1 MIDKNGKITYEP
13 SEIEKLFYNCKL
25 QHRMSQISYSMRD
38 FLAKKNANQL
48 WGGGYKFQSPNE
60 QIVKAFNDFAQENRL
75 GYLLK
80 FIERE
85 LSLHGRVI
93 VVLNKTKGG
102 KLKINLANP
111 FFYAAIGKVFV
122 NEELAVLWQRVN
134 LDNGTWY
141 IKSTYDREKCV
152 NELYDNTGQLIVYDA
167 THQVAKELQIE
178 PVWRHNLG
186 FVPVVQL
193 TNYPLFEYTNIMFSP
208 ENYVQ
213 ITDWYNA
220 AFLEKSFYELY
231 TNLNKEVIFC
241 HSRIGIENANQQLI
255 DALKSSVQGENRDI
269 MGDYIIET
277 EIGGKVQAIPGVGD
291 FTKYTNAMNEVMD
304 FYCKFANS
312 SRFSEGGGAQKTSA
326 EANSSNSS
334 QIELIHAKKAHREWE
349 LTDFF
354 AKVLAALGLLEYWS
368 GEYDFTFNINVN
380 IDRNDNAF
388 LDAVIKKIQAG
399 LSSIPQALSDLY
411 GIPLEKAEKMFD
423 EIKEFNE
430 NNNVITST
438 MMSEGEMDGFASD
451 GFDKGG
457 RPPQDKE

>member
-1 MIDKNGKITYEP
+1 MINNGKITYEP
-13 SEIEKLFYNCKL
+13 SEIEKLFNACKNK
-25 QHRMSQISYSMRD
+25 HRQGQISYSMRD
-38 FLAKKNANQL
+38 YLAKKNANQL
-48 WGGGYKFQSPNE
+48 WGSGYKFDSSNE
-60 QIVKAFNDFAQENRL
+60 QIVKSFNDFAQENRL
-75 GYLLK
+75 IFLLK

-122 NEELAVLWQRVN
+122 NEELAVLWQRVI

-152 NELYDNTGQLIVYDA
+152 NELYDTNGEMVVYDA
-167 THQVAKELQIE
+167 THKVSSELQIE
-178 PVWRHNLG
+178 PVWYHNLG

-193 TNYPLFEYTNIMFSP
+193 TNYPIFEYTNIMFSP
-208 ENYVQ
+208 ENYIQ

-220 AFLEKSFYELY
+220 AFLEKSFYELFV
-231 TNLNKEVIFC
+231 NMNKEVIYC

-255 DALKSSVQGENRDI
+255 DKLMSSTKGENVDI

-291 FTKYTNAMNEVMD
+291 FTKYTSAMNEIMD

-312 SRFSEGGGAQKTSA
+312 SRFSDGNGAQKTSA
-326 EANSSNSS
+326 EANSSNSN
-334 QIELIHAKKAHREWE
+334 QIELIYAKKAHREYE

-354 AKVLAALGLLEYWS
+354 AKVFAAMGLMEYWN
-368 GEYDFTFNINVN
+368 GEYDFTFSINVN

-388 LDAVIKKIQAG
+388 LDATIKKVQAG
-399 LSSIPQALSDLY
+399 LMSIPQALSDLY
-411 GIPLEKAEKMFD
+411 GIPLDKANKMFD
-423 EIKEFNE
+423 EIKQFNE
-430 NNNVITST
+430 QNNVITST
-438 MMSEGEMDGFASD
+438 MMGENEMDGFASD

-457 RPPQDKE
+457 RPTDEKE

>member
-1 MIDKNGKITYEP
+1 MINDGRITYEP
-13 SEIEKLFYNCKL
+13 CEIEQLFNACKAKWK
-25 QHRMSQISYSMRD
+25 QGQISYSMRD
-38 FLAKKNANQL
+38 YLAKKNANQL
-48 WGGGYKFQSPNE
+48 WGSGYKFDSDNE
-60 QIVKAFNDFAQENRL
+60 QIVKAFNDFAQQNKL
-75 GYLLK
+75 IFLLK

-93 VVLNKTKGG
+93 MVLNKTKKGE
-102 KLKINLANP
+102 LKINLANP

-122 NEELAVLWQRVN
+122 NEEVAVLWQRVI

-152 NELYDNTGQLIVYDA
+152 NELYDFNGEMIVYDA
-167 THQVAKELQIE
+167 SHKIAKELQIE
-178 PVWRHNLG
+178 PIWKHNLG

-193 TNYPLFEYTNIMFSP
+193 TNYPIFEYTNIMFSP
-208 ENYVQ
+208 ESYVQ
-213 ITDWYNA
+213 VADWYNA
-220 AFLEKSFYELY
+220 AFLEKSFYELFV
-231 TNLNKEVIFC
+231 NLNKEVMFC

-255 DALKSSVQGENRDI
+255 DKLTSKKSAEDADI

-291 FTKYTNAMNEVMD
+291 FTKYTNAMNEIMD

-334 QIELIHAKKAHREWE
+334 QIELIYAKKAHREWE

-354 AKVLAALGLLEYWS
+354 AKVLAALGLVEYWK
-368 GEYDFTFNINVN
+368 GEYDFNFTINVN

-388 LDAVIKKIQAG
+388 LDGVIKKIQAG
-399 LSSIPQALSDLY
+399 LTSIPQALSDLY
-411 GIPLEKAEKMFD
+411 GITLEKAEKMFED
-423 EIKEFNE
+423 IKAFNE
-430 NNNVITST
+430 ENNVITST
-438 MMSEGEMDGFASD
+438 MMGEEMEGFASD
-451 GFDKGG
+451 GFSEGG
-457 RPPQDKE
+457 RPTQEKE